1 MNAKKGLWPA
11 VLIGVMGNSV
21 IYLIPLLVGAM
32 VMDRGFT
39 EQQAG
44 YLASA
49 DLAGYA
55 VATLLTA
62 LVLHRFRWRTMA
74 QFALALMIA
83 ANLGTRFGHSAAAF
97 GTIRFFSGF
106 GGGVLAAIA
115 TVALGR
121 GPNPDRNYGLLF
133 AASLLFGTVAL
144 WSLPVLLDRAGLD
157 GGYALIAVLA
167 ALTWFAVRRIEE
179 GGFARQHEHEAGA
192 PDRSTHGWLAVAV
205 LVSITLFWA
214 QQNALYA
221 YLERIGNASGLTS
234 QYIGF
239 VLGAGNLTGFLG
251 AAIVAGIG
259 SRYGRWL
266 PLSISILAQ
275 LLCLWMLRGTLDPVG
290 FLVVVGVMALAWNV
304 INPYQL
310 GILASVDKGGRALAL
325 SATFIGIGL
334 SAGPAMAAMTVG
346 DGHYGGILVLAATL
360 TIASAVLLVVPLVRR
375 QV

>member
-1 MNAKKGLWPA
+1 MNVQKGLWPA
-11 VLIGVMGNSV
+11 ILTGVMGNSV
-21 IYLIPLLVGAM
+21 IYLIPLFVGAM
-32 VMDRGFT
+32 VTDRGFT

-44 YLASA
+44 FLASA

-97 GTIRFFSGF
+97 GAIRFLSGF
-106 GGGVLAAIA
+106 GGGILAAIA

-133 AASLLFGTVAL
+133 AASLLFGTAAL
-144 WSLPVLLDRAGLD
+144 WSLPLLLGRTGID
-157 GGYALIAVLA
+157 GAYALVAVLA
-167 ALTWFAVRRIEE
+167 ALAWFAVRRIEE
-179 GGFARQHEHEAGA
+179 DGWSRREESGA
-192 PDRSTHGWLAVAV
+192 VDRSAHGWLAAAV

-266 PLSISILAQ
+266 PLSISIFVQ
-275 LLCLWMLRGTLDPVG
+275 LVCLWMLRGTLDPTG
-290 FLVVVGVMALAWNV
+290 FLVVVGVMALAWNI

-310 GILASVDKGGRALAL
+310 GILASVDRGGRALAL

-334 SAGPAMAAMTVG
+334 AAGPAMAAMTVG
-346 DGHYGGILVLAATL
+346 EGHYGGILVLAAAL
-360 TIASAVLLVVPLVRR
+360 TIASAMLLVFPLVKR
-375 QV
+375 QA

>member
-1 MNAKKGLWPA
+1 MNVQKGLWPA
-11 VLIGVMGNSV
+11 VLTGVMGNSV
-21 IYLIPLLVGAM
+21 IYLIPLFVGAM
-32 VMDRGFT
+32 VTDRGFT
-39 EQQAG
+39 ERQAG
-44 YLASA
+44 LLASA

-62 LVLHRFRWRTMA
+62 LMLHRFRWRTMA

-83 ANLGTRFGHSAAAF
+83 ANLGTRFGYSAAAF
-97 GTIRFFSGF
+97 GAIRFMSGF
-106 GGGVLAAIA
+106 GGGILAAIA

-133 AASLLFGTVAL
+133 AASLLFGTAAL
-144 WSLPVLLDRAGLD
+144 WSLPVLLGRAGLD
-157 GGYALIAVLA
+157 GAYALVAVLA
-167 ALTWFAVRRIEE
+167 ALAWFAVRRIEE
-179 GGFARQHEHEAGA
+179 DGSAHRDEAGA
-192 PDRSTHGWLAVAV
+192 IDRATHGWLAAAV

-266 PLSISILAQ
+266 PLSISVFVQ
-275 LLCLWMLRGTLDPVG
+275 LLCLWMLRGTLDPPG

-310 GILASVDKGGRALAL
+310 GMLASVDQGGRALAL

-334 SAGPAMAAMTVG
+334 AAGPALAAMTVG
-346 DGHYGGILVLAATL
+346 QGHYGGILVLAAALTL
-360 TIASAVLLVVPLVRR
+360 ASAMLLMFTRLKR
-375 QV
+375 QA